1 VPIAQIYMQLTLGP
15 VLFDWKKEDLFRF
28 YDEVADMPVDRVYL
42 GEVVCAKKKGLT
54 VKDIEVVGK
63 KLEKAGKEVVV
74 SSLAVV
80 SNEEELKLVR
90 DIANLP
96 FTVEANDMSVFN
108 VLPTSH
114 SPLPTREIIA
124 GPHIT
129 TYNVPS
135 IDFLKSVGVKKVVF
149 PVELSRDSV
158 SYCIQNT
165 GIDAEV
171 FAHGKVPLAFSW
183 RCYTSRAYGLNK
195 TNCQYHC
202 KQHPDGMLLKTIEGE
217 PTFTVNGTSI
227 LSALTYTLVEL
238 IEDLKAIGIK
248 ALRISPQYQHTK
260 KIVDV
265 FKKRI
270 EGIIGPDE
278 GLAMLKETS
287 LLGSPIKAFE
297 DKFCNGWY
305 FGKAGKEY
313 VAAPKKSICGVVAAA
328 SSLNIR

>member
-1 VPIAQIYMQLTLGP
+1 MPIAQIYMQITLGP
-15 VLFDWKKEDLFRF
+15 ILFDWKKEDLFRF
-28 YDEVADMPVDRVYL
+28 YDEAADMPVDRVYL
-42 GEVVCAKKKGLT
+42 GEVVCTKKKGLT

-63 KLEKAGKEVVV
+63 KLEKAGKKVVV

-80 SNEEELKLVR
+80 SNEDELKLVR
-90 DIANLP
+90 DIAQLP
-96 FTVEANDMSVFN
+96 FSIEANDMSVFN
-108 VLPTSH
+108 VLPTPH
-114 SPLPTREIIA
+114 FPLPTHEIIA

-202 KQHPDGMLLKTIEGE
+202 KQHPDGMPLKTIEGE
-217 PTFTVNGTSI
+217 PTFTINGTSV

-238 IEDLKAIGIK
+238 IEDLKAIGVNAI
-248 ALRISPQYQHTK
+248 RISPQYQNTK
-260 KIVDV
+260 QVVDI
-265 FKKRI
+265 FRKRI
-270 EGIIGPDE
+270 EGRMGPVE
-278 GLAMLKETS
+278 AIHALKDTS
-287 LLGSPIKAFE
+287 PQG
-297 DKFCNGWY
+297 FCNGWY

-313 VAAPKKSICGVVAAA
+313 ENPVRAEGI
-328 SSLNIR
+328 

>member
-1 VPIAQIYMQLTLGP
+1 
-15 VLFDWKKEDLFRF
+15 
-28 YDEVADMPVDRVYL
+28 
-42 GEVVCAKKKGLT
+42 
-54 VKDIEVVGK
+54 
-63 KLEKAGKEVVV
+63 
-74 SSLAVV
+74 
-80 SNEEELKLVR
+80 
-90 DIANLP
+90 
-96 FTVEANDMSVFN
+96 
-108 VLPTSH
+108 
-114 SPLPTREIIA
+114 
-124 GPHIT
+124 
-129 TYNVPS
+129 
-135 IDFLKSVGVKKVVF
+135 
-149 PVELSRDSV
+149 
-158 SYCIQNT
+158 
-165 GIDAEV
+165 
-171 FAHGKVPLAFSW
+171 
-183 RCYTSRAYGLNK
+183 
-195 TNCQYHC
+195 
-202 KQHPDGMLLKTIEGE
+202 MLLKTIEGE

-313 VAAPKKSICGVVAAA
+313 VAAPKKSICGVVTAV

>member
-1 VPIAQIYMQLTLGP
+1 MPIAQIYMQLTLGP

-42 GEVVCAKKKGLT
+42 GEVVCAKKRGLS

-90 DIANLP
+90 DIVQLP
-96 FTVEANDMSVFN
+96 FSIEANDMSVFN
-108 VLPTSH
+108 VLPTSQ
-114 SPLPTREIIA
+114 SPLPTSKIIA

-135 IDFLKSVGVKKVVF
+135 VEFLKSVGVKQVVF

-158 SYCIQNT
+158 NYCIQNT
-165 GIDAEV
+165 SIDAEV

-202 KQHPDGMLLKTIEGE
+202 KQHPDGMPLKTIEGE
-217 PTFTVNGTSI
+217 PTFTINGTSV
-227 LSALTYTLVEL
+227 LSALTYTLVEV
-238 IEDLKAIGIK
+238 IEDLQAIGVNAI
-248 ALRISPQYQHTK
+248 RISPQYQHTK

-265 FKKRI
+265 FRKRI
-270 EGIIGPDE
+270 DGIIGPDE
-278 GLAMLKETS
+278 GMAMLKETS
-287 LLGSPIKAFE
+287 PQG
-297 DKFCNGWY
+297 FCNGWY

-313 VAAPKKSICGVVAAA
+313 VAAPKKSICGVVTAV

>member
-1 VPIAQIYMQLTLGP
+1 
-15 VLFDWKKEDLFRF
+15 
-28 YDEVADMPVDRVYL
+28 MPVDRVYL
-42 GEVVCAKKKGLT
+42 GEVVCAKKKGLS

-80 SNEEELKLVR
+80 SNEDELKLVR
-90 DIANLP
+90 DIVQLP
-96 FTVEANDMSVFN
+96 FSIEANDMSVFN
-108 VLPTSH
+108 VFTASH

-183 RCYTSRAYGLNK
+183 RCYTSRAYELNK

>member
-15 VLFDWKKEDLFRF
+15 VLFDWKKEKLLRF
-28 YDEVADMPVDRVYL
+28 YDEAADMPVDRVYL
-42 GEVVCAKKKGLT
+42 GEVVCAKKRGLS

-80 SNEEELKLVR
+80 SNEDELKLVR
-90 DIANLP
+90 DIVQLP
-96 FTVEANDMSVFN
+96 FSIEANDMSVFN
-108 VLPTSH
+108 VFTASH

-135 IDFLKSVGVKKVVF
+135 IEFLKGIGVKRVVF

-158 SYCIQNT
+158 NHCIQNT
-165 GIDAEV
+165 GIDAEI

-202 KQHPDGMLLKTIEGE
+202 KQHPDGMPLKTIEGE
-217 PTFTVNGTSI
+217 PTFTINGTSI

-287 LLGSPIKAFE
+287 SQG
-297 DKFCNGWY
+297 FCNGWY
-305 FGKAGKEY
+305 YGKAGKEY
-313 VAAPKKSICGVVAAA
+313 VAAPKKSICGVVTTA

>member
-1 VPIAQIYMQLTLGP
+1 MQLTLGP
-15 VLFDWKKEDLFRF
+15 VLFDWKKEELFRF
-28 YDEVADMPVDRVYL
+28 YDEAADMPVDRVYL
-42 GEVVCAKKKGLT
+42 GEVVCAKKKGLS
-54 VKDIEVVGK
+54 VKDIEVIGK
-63 KLEKAGKEVVV
+63 KLEKAGKRVVV

-90 DIANLP
+90 DIVQLP
-96 FTVEANDMSVFN
+96 FSIEANDMSVFN
-108 VLPTSH
+108 VFTASH

-129 TYNVPS
+129 TYNMPS

-158 SYCIQNT
+158 NHCIQNT
-165 GIDAEV
+165 GIDAEI

-202 KQHPDGMLLKTIEGE
+202 KQHPDGMPLKTIEGE
-217 PTFTVNGTSI
+217 PTFTINGTSV

-238 IEDLKAIGIK
+238 IEDLKAIGVNAI
-248 ALRISPQYQHTK
+248 RISPQYQHTK

-265 FKKRI
+265 FRKRI
-270 EGIIGPDE
+270 DGIIGPDE
-278 GLAMLKETS
+278 GMAMLKETS
-287 LLGSPIKAFE
+287 PQG
-297 DKFCNGWY
+297 FCNGWY
-305 FGKAGKEY
+305 WGKAGKEHL
-313 VAAPKKSICGVVAAA
+313 SSEVVVQG
-328 SSLNIR
+328 

>member
-1 VPIAQIYMQLTLGP
+1 MQLTLGP
-15 VLFDWKKEDLFRF
+15 ILFDWKKEELLRF

-42 GEVVCAKKKGLT
+42 GEVVCAKKRGLS
-54 VKDIEVVGK
+54 VEDLEKIGK

-96 FTVEANDMSVFN
+96 FAVEANDMSMFN
-108 VLPTSH
+108 IVRSQE
-114 SPLPTREIIA
+114 SEVRSQNKEIIA

-135 IDFLKSVGVKKVVF
+135 IEFLKSIGVNRVVF

-158 SYCIQNT
+158 NHCIQNT
-165 GIDAEV
+165 GIDAEI

-202 KQHPDGMLLKTIEGE
+202 KQHPDGMPLKTIEGE
-217 PTFTVNGTSI
+217 PTFTINGTSV
-227 LSALTYTLVEL
+227 LSAQTYTLVEV
-238 IEDLKAIGIK
+238 IEDLQAIGVNAI
-248 ALRISPQYQHTK
+248 RISPQYQHTK

-265 FKKRI
+265 FRKRLD
-270 EGIIGPDE
+270 GMIGPDE
-278 GLAMLKETS
+278 GLALLKDTS
-287 LLGSPIKAFE
+287 PLG
-297 DKFCNGWY
+297 FCNGWY
-305 FGKAGKEY
+305 WGKAGKEY
-313 VAAPKKSICGVVAAA
+313 LATPKKSTCNVVATA
-328 SSLNIR
+328 SSLNIPVD

>member
-1 VPIAQIYMQLTLGP
+1 MELTLGP

-28 YDEVADMPVDRVYL
+28 YDEAADMPVDRVYL
-42 GEVVCAKKKGLT
+42 GEVVCAKKKGLS
-54 VKDIEVVGK
+54 VKELEGVGK
-63 KLEKAGKEVVV
+63 KLERAGKEVVI

-90 DIANLP
+90 DIAQLP
-96 FTVEANDMSVFN
+96 FSIEANDMSMFN
-108 VLPTSH
+108 IINLKSGIRNPKS
-114 SPLPTREIIA
+114 IIA

-195 TNCQYHC
+195 TDCQYHC
-202 KQHPDGMLLKTIEGE
+202 KQHPDGMSLKTIEGE
-217 PTFTVNGTSI
+217 QTFTVNGTSI
-227 LSALTYTLVEL
+227 LSALTYTLVEV
-238 IEDLKAIGIK
+238 IEDLQAIGANAI
-248 ALRISPQYQHTK
+248 RISPQYKYTK
-260 KIVDV
+260 QVVDI
-265 FKKRI
+265 FRKRI
-270 EGIIGPDE
+270 EGRMGPVE
-278 GLAMLKETS
+278 AIHALKDTS
-287 LLGSPIKAFE
+287 PQG
-297 DKFCNGWY
+297 FCNGWY

-313 VAAPKKSICGVVAAA
+313 ENPVRAEGI
-328 SSLNIR
+328 

>member
-1 VPIAQIYMQLTLGP
+1 MQLTLGP
-15 VLFDWKKEDLFRF
+15 VLFDWKKEELLRF
-28 YDEVADMPVDRVYL
+28 YDEAADMPVDMVYL

-63 KLEKAGKEVVV
+63 KLEKAGKKVVV

-80 SNEEELKLVR
+80 SNEDELKLVR
-90 DIANLP
+90 DIAQLP
-96 FTVEANDMSVFN
+96 FSIEANDMSVFN
-108 VLPTSH
+108 ILNPLTSIL
-114 SPLPTREIIA
+114 SPEGRGKGEGEVIA

-135 IDFLKSVGVKKVVF
+135 IDFLKSVGVKQVVF
-149 PVELSRDSV
+149 PVELSRDSM

-217 PTFTVNGTSI
+217 PTCTINGTSV

-260 KIVDV
+260 RIVDI
-265 FKKRI
+265 FRKRI

-278 GLAMLKETS
+278 GLSMLKETS
-287 LLGSPIKAFE
+287 PQG
-297 DKFCNGWY
+297 FCNGWY
-305 FGKAGKEY
+305 WGKAGKEY
-313 VAAPKKSICGVVAAA
+313 VVHAEKHPSAVLS
-328 SSLNIR
+328 SSLRCSHT

>member
-1 VPIAQIYMQLTLGP
+1 MELTIGP
-15 VLFDWKKEDLFRF
+15 VLFDWKKEELLRF
-28 YDEVADMPVDRVYL
+28 YDEVADMHVDRVYL

-54 VKDIEVVGK
+54 VKDIENIGK

-90 DIANLP
+90 DMVSLP

-108 VLPTSH
+108 IVRSQK
-114 SPLPTREIIA
+114 EIIA

-135 IDFLKSVGVKKVVF
+135 IEFLQGLGVKRVVF
-149 PVELSRDSV
+149 PVELSRDSIRH
-158 SYCIQNT
+158 CIQNT
-165 GIDAEV
+165 GICSEV
-171 FAHGKVPLAFSW
+171 FAHGKVPLAFSR

-195 TNCQYHC
+195 ANCQYHC
-202 KQHPDGMLLKTIEGE
+202 KLHLDGMPLKTIEGE

-227 LSALTYTLVEL
+227 LSALTYTLVEV
-238 IEDLKAIGIK
+238 IEDLKAIGIN
-248 ALRISPQYQHTK
+248 AIRISPQYQNTK

-265 FKKRI
+265 FRKRV

-278 GLAMLKETS
+278 GLEILKGTS
-287 LLGSPIKAFE
+287 PQGSPIKAFG

-305 FGKAGKEY
+305 YGKAGKEY
-313 VAAPKKSICGVVAAA
+313 EKSELLIQ
-328 SSLNIR
+328 

>member
-1 VPIAQIYMQLTLGP
+1 MQLTLGP
-15 VLFDWKKEDLFRF
+15 ILFDWRKEELFRF

-42 GEVVCAKKKGLT
+42 GEVVCAKKRGLS
-54 VKDIEVVGK
+54 VMELEEIGK

-74 SSLAVV
+74 SSLAIV
-80 SNEEELKLVR
+80 SNEKELKLVR
-90 DIANLP
+90 DMASLP
-96 FTVEANDMSVFN
+96 FSIEANDMSVFN

-114 SPLPTREIIA
+114 SPLPTSKIIA

-135 IDFLKSVGVKKVVF
+135 IEFLKGIGVNRVVF

-158 SYCIQNT
+158 KYCIEHT

-202 KQHPDGMLLKTIEGE
+202 KQHPDGMPLKTIEGE
-217 PTFTVNGTSI
+217 PTFTINGTSI
-227 LSALTYTLVEL
+227 LSALTYTLVEV
-238 IEDLKAIGIK
+238 IEDLQAIGVN
-248 ALRISPQYQHTK
+248 ALRISPQYQQTK

-265 FKKRI
+265 FRKRI
-270 EGIIGPDE
+270 DGIIGHEE

-287 LLGSPIKAFE
+287 PLR
-297 DKFCNGWY
+297 FCNGWY

-313 VAAPKKSICGVVAAA
+313 VAAHKNSICSVVAAA
-328 SSLNIR
+328 SLLNP

>member
-1 VPIAQIYMQLTLGP
+1 MPIAQIYMQLTLGP
-15 VLFDWKKEDLFRF
+15 VLFDWKKEKLLRF
-28 YDEVADMPVDRVYL
+28 YDEAADMPVDRVYL
-42 GEVVCAKKKGLT
+42 GEVVCAKKRGLS

-90 DIANLP
+90 DIVQLP
-96 FTVEANDMSVFN
+96 FSIEANDMSVFN

-114 SPLPTREIIA
+114 FPLPTHEVIA

-135 IDFLKSVGVKKVVF
+135 IEFLKGIGVKRVVF

-158 SYCIQNT
+158 NHCIQNT
-165 GIDAEV
+165 GIDAEI

-202 KQHPDGMLLKTIEGE
+202 KQHPDGMPLKTIEGE
-217 PTFTVNGTSI
+217 PTFTINGTSV

-260 KIVDV
+260 RIVDI
-265 FKKRI
+265 FRKRI

-278 GLAMLKETS
+278 GLSMLKETS
-287 LLGSPIKAFE
+287 PQG
-297 DKFCNGWY
+297 FCNGWY
-305 FGKAGKEY
+305 WGKAGKEY
-313 VAAPKKSICGVVAAA
+313 VVHAEKHPSAVLS
-328 SSLNIR
+328 SSLRCSHT